1 MSPGFWVLLS
11 LDPYVLLGVRNL
23 EEEKKKKARG
33 GVAISPHPPGFM
45 VLPFGPCV
53 FVSGEK
59 EGALGEGERERGKG
73 PSPGSGTAYLIP
85 PITVIVC

>member
-1 MSPGFWVLLS
+1 M
-11 LDPYVLLGVRNL
+11 
-23 EEEKKKKARG
+23 
-33 GVAISPHPPGFM
+33 AISPHPPGFM

-53 FVSGEK
+53 FVNGEK